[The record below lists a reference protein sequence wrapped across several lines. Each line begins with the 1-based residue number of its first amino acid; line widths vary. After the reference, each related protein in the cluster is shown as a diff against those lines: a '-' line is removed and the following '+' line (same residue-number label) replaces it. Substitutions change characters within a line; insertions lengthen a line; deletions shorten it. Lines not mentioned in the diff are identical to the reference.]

1 MRIHVYHIFLFVY
14 RNKSTLFQS
23 SLLPFVPGRLV
34 NVGLQCA
41 RFIYL
46 FFFHSAVLCLSQQG
60 LRAVL
65 LSQTPLWAVQPFCP
79 LHSSA
84 IFRYCSLSC
93 CRRLVAQW
101 LTGLWDNRAPSS
113 LPLASIYSR
122 QRLLSA
128 PGPRSGPAL
137 LSRVWVFMLCVLG
150 LAPIPHQSSACEGE
164 LRAQTGFNH
173 LYRRKER
180 QRECLGYYKTDHSNQ
195 SRICSEMFQ
204 WSLEIQKIRK
214 IKFTVIVT
222 FFCFKMRILKKTALR
237 LYDLYDQSSSRL
249 FFSCSLFVCL
259 FVCLF

>member
-1 MRIHVYHIFLFVY
+1 MFIIYFCLCTGINLLYFNLHFCR
-14 RNKSTLFQS
+14 LFQGAW
-23 SLLPFVPGRLV
+23 LTWDC
-34 NVGLQCA
+34 NVLA
-41 RFIYL
+41 LFIYFSFTL
-46 FFFHSAVLCLSQQG
+46 LCSVFLSRG
-60 LRAVL
+60 CELCF
-65 LSQTPLWAVQPFCP
+65 SPKPPLWAVQPFCP

-180 QRECLGYYKTDHSNQ
+180 QRECLGYYKTDHSNH
-195 SRICSEMFQ
+195 
-204 WSLEIQKIRK
+204 
-214 IKFTVIVT
+214 
-222 FFCFKMRILKKTALR
+222 
-237 LYDLYDQSSSRL
+237 L
-249 FFSCSLFVCL
+249 F
-259 FVCLF
+259 